1 MKKSLLLLLVAM
13 MLPMLMG
20 AMDLAENQRLL
31 GHYTTDDLSTTGWGK
46 TGAKGVLS
54 VAIELNADEL
64 ALYQGSKI
72 VALRVGLAKTAPVTR
87 VFIVPVDGNGN
98 CGEFA
103 EWSCDVS
110 EVGWNL
116 IELATP
122 YDLNLPADYSLR
134 IGFDYEQKTSVTK
147 PLSVVNIGT
156 IYPALFYRDGNW
168 TTNNLNGNLS
178 LQCIV
183 EGDSFLDYAIRMR
196 GLSCKNKLKT
206 GDDLPFL
213 FQTCRLGDVEVPSG
227 ACTYEIAID
236 GNVAATMTNP
246 EALNS
251 SYITVNGTV
260 NTAGLSAGLHT
271 LKISAVSVNG
281 EPLEIPA
288 SVSCNFAT
296 FEFGFSRQMRLV
308 EQFTSTECTW
318 CPLGSQNLQLL
329 CDMRGDIAWVGV
341 HQILSS
347 YDPFQFAQA
356 DTIAQ
361 WQGGT
366 SFPTGSFDRTQGVD
380 QDNANNVATV
390 LSYNN
395 PSYGANYFNSFL
407 NGSHF
412 DDPAWATVYIN
423 STYDAATRKAVI
435 TVNGDLVPGF
445 EGVMGTDS
453 KLTVYITEDSLV
465 ARQIDQG
472 VMVNDYVHNGVLRKA
487 LGSAT
492 GVNLKKTGDTYK
504 NEFTVDIPEAW
515 NADNLN
521 IVAFISR
528 PLRRN
533 AYNDI
538 FVTNTNM
545 RKLGEFDEPT
555 VVIGDLTGDGILN
568 VADVTA
574 LISIVLNGDAVDLDV
589 ADLSGDGIV
598 NVADV
603 TALITLVLNGQ

>member
-20 AMDLAENQRLL
+20 AMDLAENQRIL

-54 VAIELNADEL
+54 VAIELTADEL
-64 ALYQGSKI
+64 SLYQGNKI
-72 VALRVGLAKTAPVTR
+72 VALRVGLAKTAPVSR
-87 VFIVPVDGNGN
+87 VFIVPVDGSGN

-116 IELATP
+116 IELETP
-122 YDLNLPADYSLR
+122 YELNLPADYSLR
-134 IGFDYEQKTSVTK
+134 VGFDYEQKTSVTK
-147 PLSVVNIGT
+147 PLSFVEVGT

-168 TTNNLNGNLS
+168 TINNLSGNLS

-183 EGDSFLDYAIRMR
+183 EGDNFLDYAIRMR
-196 GLSCKNKLKT
+196 DLTCKAKVKG
-206 GDDLPFL
+206 GDDLSFS
-213 FQTCRLGDVEVPSG
+213 FWTCKLGDVEVPAG

-236 GNVAATMTNP
+236 GDAVGTLTNTQ
-246 EALNS
+246 ALND
-251 SYITVNGTV
+251 SYMRLMGNV
-260 NTAGLSAGLHT
+260 NTAGLSAGPHT
-271 LKISAVSVNG
+271 LSITAVSVNG
-281 EPLEIPA
+281 EPIEVPA
-288 SVSCNFAT
+288 SLMCSFAT
-296 FEFGFSRQMRLV
+296 FDFGFSRQMRLV

-318 CPLGSQNLQLL
+318 CPLGSQNLQRL
-329 CDMRGDIAWVGV
+329 CDLRGDIAWVGV

-356 DTIAQ
+356 DTIAM

-380 QDNANNVATV
+380 SDNPNLVATV

-395 PSYGANYFNSFL
+395 PSYGASYFNDFL
-407 NGSHF
+407 NSSRF
-412 DDPAWATVYIN
+412 DDPSWATVYIN

-435 TVNGDLVPGF
+435 TVNGDLVPGY

-472 VMVNDYVHNGVLRKA
+472 TIVNNYVHNGVLRKA

-492 GVNLKKTGDTYK
+492 GVDLKKTGDTYK
-504 NEFTVDIPEAW
+504 NEFTVDIPTEW
-515 NADNLN
+515 NAANLN

-533 AYNDI
+533 VYNDMY
-538 FVTNTNM
+538 VTNTNK
-545 RKLGEFDEPT
+545 RKFGEFDEPAIT
-555 VVIGDLTGDGILN
+555 LGDLNGDGILD
-568 VADVTA
+568 VSDVTA
-574 LISIVLNGDAVDLDV
+574 LIAAVLGNQEGVSMDV
-589 ADLSGDGIV
+589 ADMNADGV
-598 NVADV
+598 LDVGDV
-603 TALITLVLNGQ
+603 TALIARVLGN